1 MSVSRSKK
9 KFNMTQIITAWNR
22 KRAGAGSRRAQA
34 GLTILSALLA
44 LVIGSVV
51 AMGTIQSQVTKTY
64 IQDGEFEADLF
75 NRIKDAQ
82 NTYALENYG
91 ALQNDLP
98 VTKNGTTL
106 AFGTTN
112 GQSLAPRVQDLVAM
126 GYLNPGTTATSNKI
140 ENGTY
145 RVAFRKTPVGCL
157 PATCDIT
164 GDAYIDQPY
173 LRRGSVEPLG
183 PSIGAFLNRVGG
195 DGTVSLIT
203 APGLMISANQVTT
216 PNPVAGSPAGVI
228 GARVGFGSSGF
239 GRFLVVGDSRDPQ
252 FRGGTSIT
260 GTIPASGGLSLR
272 VTGATNLT
280 GALTVGGPIQAS
292 SDVTLIDPGTGTTC
306 VKLYAAT
313 GQVDVN
319 CSGILNAKAGTFTG
333 PSGTVKVG
341 DTALAG
347 YTIDSSGR
355 IQGQAGFY
363 TALQSVFGDNPNG
376 VRFAGANFTAQNAGG
391 VDQLAV
397 KNDGSVGARKS
408 LASPILGLSDPVVIG
423 AACGTAGT
431 IVPAGAAN
439 NVATTA
445 LAPLVG
451 GGLASCVSGAWTP
464 ITNIAT
470 LGAACTVNGISAI
483 SDTNGQS
490 LICKKGV
497 YMQVSD
503 LLSSFVLMQTYRV
516 SDGTLVPKPTCGAVG
531 AGVGLPLPVLIG
543 QVESSPNVTFTRRV
557 DDVNASTWRVVL
569 QDSNGASLGGN
580 PNADALFQAFCFY

>member
-1 MSVSRSKK
+1 MPSTKTNFARLSSR
-9 KFNMTQIITAWNR
+9 
-22 KRAGAGSRRAQA
+22 RAPLRAQA

-64 IQDGEFEADLF
+64 IQDGEFEGDLF

-98 VTKNGTTL
+98 VVKNGVTL
-106 AFGTTN
+106 VFGN
-112 GQSLAPRVQDLVAM
+112 AVGQSLAPRVQDLVGM
-126 GYLNPGTTATSNKI
+126 GYLNAGTTPTSNKI

-145 RVAFRKTPVGCL
+145 RVVFRKTPAACV
-157 PATCDIT
+157 AAACDIT
-164 GDAYIDQPY
+164 GDSYIDQPY
-173 LRRGSVEPLG
+173 LRRGTVEPLG
-183 PSIGAFLNRVGG
+183 PSIGAFLSRVGG

-203 APGLMISANQVTT
+203 APALMISANQVTT
-216 PNPVAGSPAGVI
+216 ANPVAGNPAGVI

-239 GRFLVVGDSRDPQ
+239 GRFLVVGDSRDPN

-260 GTIPASGGLSLR
+260 GVIPASGGLSLN

-280 GALTVGGPIQAS
+280 GALTVSGPIQGS
-292 SDVTLIDPGTGTTC
+292 SDVTLIDGTGTTC

-347 YTIDSSGR
+347 YTIDSQGR

-376 VRFAGANFTAQNAGG
+376 IRFSGANFTAQNSFG
-391 VDQLAV
+391 VDQFAV
-397 KNDGSVGARKS
+397 KSDGSVGARKS
-408 LASPILGLSDPVVIG
+408 LASPILGLSDPVLVG
-423 AACGTAGT
+423 AACGTAGA
-431 IVPAGAAN
+431 IVPAGVAN

-445 LAPLVG
+445 LAPLAG
-451 GGLASCVSGAWTP
+451 GGLASCVGGVWTA

-470 LGAACTVNGISAI
+470 LGSVCTVDGVSGISNA
-483 SDTNGQS
+483 DGQA
-490 LICKKGV
+490 LTCKKGV
-497 YMQVSD
+497 FMRVND
-503 LLSSFVLMQTYRV
+503 LLSNFVLMQTYRV
-516 SDGTLVPKPTCGAVG
+516 TDGSVVNKPTCGTLG
-531 AGVGLPLPVLIG
+531 AGVGLPLPVLLG
-543 QVESSPNVTFTRRV
+543 QVESSATSSFTRRV
-557 DDVNASTWRVVL
+557 DDVNATTWRVVL
-569 QDSNGASLGGN
+569 QDSLGASLAGN